1 MDTYVVGRGHTSH
14 YKQPGSHLTYCG
26 RTTGT
31 PGVGTRMCA
40 PCVKAEARERAEAE
54 AVANDHR
61 EGAAEQAL
69 AQSLTPKMRKVLP
82 AVVAAGDFRD
92 AGLANLPKGVTD
104 PSLQGLIRRG
114 LAEKYDTGET
124 FVGFEG
130 RVFRVMHYRATD
142 RGRAVAA
149 ALAVEQ
155 ADTQRAARTAEARER
170 AEAQAARERSHRA
183 AERVRTNPDPTDPEW
198 RAALTELSAA
208 LDHEREVN
216 PIAREAIDAAEAEFQ
231 AGTWRA
237 EWIGAHVTSPEPTL
251 FDVEPDTEQ
260 GALFA

>member
-1 MDTYVVGRGHTSH
+1 MNTYVIGRGHTSH

-54 AVANDHR
+54 TVANDHR
-61 EGAAEQAL
+61 EGAAEQSL

-114 LAEKYDTGET
+114 LAERYDSGET
-124 FVGFEG
+124 FVGFSG
-130 RVFRVMHYRATD
+130 RAYKVMRYRATD
-142 RGRAVAA
+142 LGRAVAD
-149 ALAVEQ
+149 ALAAEQ
-155 ADTQRAARTAEARER
+155 TDAECDQFATTARAVDAVTHAENTGAAVATIEDAEALYAAAVVTE
-170 AEAQAARERSHRA
+170 AEA
-183 AERVRTNPDPTDPEW
+183 
-198 RAALTELSAA
+198 TE
-208 LDHEREVN
+208 
-216 PIAREAIDAAEAEFQ
+216 
-231 AGTWRA
+231 GTWRG
-237 EWIGAHVTSPEPTL
+237 EWIGETDTAGAL
-251 FDVEPDTEQ
+251 FSLTPNREQ
-260 GALFA
+260 GALFT